1 MSTLAL
7 SSPPPSAVH
16 LTHLHLE
23 LSFIIVIAAGSL
35 ANHIEEVGVADNE
48 VVGSVELIPPTLERH
63 SQDFVHEG
71 PLQAHEPGLSSHL

>member
-7 SSPPPSAVH
+7 RSPQPSTVH

-35 ANHIEEVGVADNE
+35 ANHIEEVGVADIE
-48 VVGSVELIPPTLERH
+48 VVGSAELTPPALERH
-63 SQDFVHEG
+63 SQDFVHKG
-71 PLQAHEPGLSSHL
+71 PLQAHEPGLPSHL